1 MWAKRAAL
9 LISVAAGDAAVD
21 KQEPAAPMNKTVSLR
36 FSPFIQLILD
46 NNASQTKK
54 KNFECV
60 KEKDEI

>member
-1 MWAKRAAL
+1 
-9 LISVAAGDAAVD
+9 
-21 KQEPAAPMNKTVSLR
+21 MNKTVSLR